1 MSSGLRGRDIVKI
14 RCERPASF
22 SYDSSM
28 SGVTFNE
35 VAKRYGDVSVIEHLN
50 LDVKDH
56 ELMVLVG
63 PSGCGK
69 STALRMIAGLED
81 VSAGTI
87 SIGGRVVNDLAPK
100 DRDIAMVFQSY
111 ALYPHM
117 SVRENLEF
125 GLRMRKVSAGERARR
140 VASAAE
146 ILGMSHLLDR
156 KPKDLSGGQR
166 QRVAVGRAI
175 VRQPAVFLFDEPL
188 SNLDAKLRVQTRA
201 EITKLQA
208 TLGTTSVYVTHDQ
221 VEAMTMGHRITVM
234 RDGRI
239 QQVGTPREV
248 YESPANAFVAQ
259 FIGTPPMNLIPATV
273 AGTTLRMSSFS
284 LPLPS
289 TFRVSDGQRVLAGI
303 RPEHL
308 HHAADG
314 PITANVDVVEP
325 IGHETIV
332 YASSGDSKLVAIF
345 EPALTPRAGET
356 IAMSVDVDAMH
367 LFDAETEKNVAT

>member
-1 MSSGLRGRDIVKI
+1 MSGLSFRDV
-14 RCERPASF
+14 S
-22 SYDSSM
+22 
-28 SGVTFNE
+28 
-35 VAKRYGDVSVIEHLN
+35 KRFGSVSVIEGLN
-50 LDVKDH
+50 LDIHDH

-117 SVRENLEF
+117 TVRENLEF
-125 GLRMRKVSAGERARR
+125 GLRMRKVPADERARR
-140 VASAAE
+140 VAGAAE
-146 ILGMSHLLDR
+146 ILGMSHLLER

-234 RDGRI
+234 RDGKI

-248 YESPANAFVAQ
+248 YEKPANAFVAQ

-273 AGTTLRMSSFS
+273 TGDSLQASSFA
-284 LPLPS
+284 LPL
-289 TFRVSDGQRVLAGI
+289 TAKVRGRAIEGQRVIVGI

-308 HHAADG
+308 HHATNG
-314 PITANVDVVEP
+314 NTPIRAAVDVVEP
-325 IGHETIV
+325 VGHETIV
-332 YASSGDSKLVAIF
+332 YASAGNEHLVAIF
-345 EPALTPRAGET
+345 APSATPHAGET
-356 IAMSVDVDAMH
+356 IAMAVDVDAVH
-367 LFDAETEKNVAT
+367 LFDAETEASLR

>member
-1 MSSGLRGRDIVKI
+1 MSGL
-14 RCERPASF
+14 SF
-22 SYDSSM
+22 H
-28 SGVTFNE
+28 N
-35 VAKRYGDVSVIEHLN
+35 VAKRFGSVSVIENLN
-50 LDVKDH
+50 LDVHDH

-81 VSAGTI
+81 VSDGTI

-117 SVRENLEF
+117 TVRENLEF
-125 GLRMRKVSAGERARR
+125 GLRMRKVPADERARR

-146 ILGMSHLLDR
+146 ILGMSQLLER
-156 KPKDLSGGQR
+156 KPKELSGGQR

-234 RDGRI
+234 RDGKI

-248 YESPANAFVAQ
+248 YEKPANAFVAQ

-273 AGTTLRMSSFS
+273 TGDSLQTSSFK
-284 LPLPS
+284 LPLS
-289 TFRVSDGQRVLAGI
+289 AKVRGRGVEGQRVIVGL

-308 HHAADG
+308 HQDSSDRAPIRAA
-314 PITANVDVVEP
+314 VDVVEP

-332 YASSGDSKLVAIF
+332 YASTGAERLVAIF
-345 EPALTPRAGET
+345 DPTATPRAGET
-356 IAMSVDVDAMH
+356 IGMSVDAEALH
-367 LFDAETEKNVAT
+367 LFDGETQENLR

>member
-1 MSSGLRGRDIVKI
+1 
-14 RCERPASF
+14 
-22 SYDSSM
+22 M
-28 SGVTFNE
+28 SGVTFTE

-50 LDVKDH
+50 LSINDH

-69 STALRMIAGLED
+69 STAMRMIAGLEE

-87 SIGGRVVNDLAPK
+87 SIGGRVVNNLAPK

-117 SVRENLEF
+117 TVRENLEF
-125 GLRMRKVSAGERARR
+125 GLKMRKVPADERARR
-140 VASAAE
+140 VTSAAE
-146 ILGMSHLLDR
+146 ILGMSHLLER

-208 TLGTTSVYVTHDQ
+208 TIGTTSVYVTHDQ
-221 VEAMTMGHRITVM
+221 VEAMTMGHRITVL
-234 RDGRI
+234 RDGKI

-273 AGTTLRMSSFS
+273 SGNTLHTSSFV
-284 LPLPS
+284 LPLPAK
-289 TFRVSDGQRVLAGI
+289 FRVSEGQRVLAGI

-308 HHAADG
+308 HHAANG

-332 YASSGDSKLVAIF
+332 YASTGGERIVAIF
-345 EPALTPRAGET
+345 EPSLTPRAGET
-356 IAMSVDVDAMH
+356 IGMSIDAEAMH
-367 LFDAETEKNVAT
+367 LFDAGTEKNILA

>member
-1 MSSGLRGRDIVKI
+1 
-14 RCERPASF
+14 
-22 SYDSSM
+22 M

-35 VAKRYGDVSVIEHLN
+35 VAKRYGDVSVIENLN
-50 LDVKDH
+50 LDVNDH

-125 GLRMRKVSAGERARR
+125 GLRMRKVPAAERARR
-140 VASAAE
+140 VAGAAE

-234 RDGRI
+234 RDGKI
-239 QQVGTPREV
+239 QQVGTPRQV

-273 AGTTLRMSSFS
+273 SGNSLRTSSFT
-284 LPLPS
+284 LPLS
-289 TFRVSDGQRVLAGI
+289 AKFRVAEGQRVLIGI

-308 HHAADG
+308 HHAANG
-314 PITANVDVVEP
+314 PINANVDVVEP

-332 YASSGDSKLVAIF
+332 YASVGDARLVAIF
-345 EPALTPRAGET
+345 EPTVTPRAGET
-356 IAMSVDVDAMH
+356 IAMTVDTEAMH
-367 LFDAETEKNVAT
+367 LFDAETERSLR